1 LLFVFS
7 KPIPSGV
14 GFCNAPDCHPRD
26 VEVRG
31 DLAHGL
37 TPGEKLSRRLT
48 FAGSELA
55 LIGLQSRLGA
65 FQLGWDKLSPEE

>member
-1 LLFVFS
+1 
-7 KPIPSGV
+7 
-14 GFCNAPDCHPRD
+14 
-26 VEVRG
+26 
-31 DLAHGL
+31 
-37 TPGEKLSRRLT
+37 LSRRLT